1 MAEPISM
8 EKHIPIPIKHVP
20 TGNKSIRTPEQLL
33 VLGKAREK
41 AIQVRKFNATVK
53 KAEKDMVLIEKL
65 NVKKSIIAK
74 HKELLDPTVLPP
86 VEPNAVPQAEP
97 KAVPPAKE
105 LKKKVKVVEV
115 SDSEEEEEI
124 VYIKKAKKPKA
135 KPKIVYISDDDEPEP
150 PPPPVQKKLKLI
162 AFKNQLTSF

>member
-1 MAEPISM
+1 MAESISM
-8 EKHIPIPIKHVP
+8 EKHIPIPIKHIP

-74 HKELLDPTVLPP
+74 HKELLDPTVLPQA
-86 VEPNAVPQAEP
+86 EPQAEP
-97 KAVPPAKE
+97 QVEPQAKPVI
-105 LKKKVKVVEV
+105 KKKIKVIEV
-115 SDSEEEEEI
+115 SDDEEEEI
-124 VYIKKAKKPKA
+124 VYIKKAKKPKP
-135 KPKIVYISDDDEPEP
+135 KPKIVYISDEDEPEP
-150 PPPPVQKKLKLI
+150 APAPTVQKKLIVNKI

>member
-1 MAEPISM
+1 MAEPILT

-41 AIQVRKFNATVK
+41 AIQVRQFNATVK
-53 KAEKDMVLIEKL
+53 RAEKDMVLIEKL

-74 HKELLDPTVLPP
+74 HKELLDPTVLP
-86 VEPNAVPQAEP
+86 QAEP
-97 KAVPPAKE
+97 QVEPQAKPVI
-105 LKKKVKVVEV
+105 KKKIKVIEV
-115 SDSEEEEEI
+115 SDEEEEEI
-124 VYIKKAKKPKA
+124 VYIKKAKKPKP

-150 PPPPVQKKLKLI
+150 APAPAPTVQKKIIVNKT